1 MAKLERFLPL
11 NPATLHILV
20 VLAADERHG
29 YSIMQEVER
38 QSLGQYKLSAGTL
51 YDNLQKLLDQGLVLE
66 TTRNDEG
73 SRRRYYKLSS
83 LGRKV
88 LGADLDRLA
97 SAIREARMHIRTAK
111 PRRA

>member
-1 MAKLERFLPL
+1 MDEIERFLPL

-51 YDNLQKLLDQGLVLE
+51 YDNLQKLLDHGLVVE
-66 TTRNDEG
+66 TTRHDRG
-73 SRRRYYKLSS
+73 SRRRYYKLSR

-88 LGADLDRLA
+88 LGADLDRLE
-97 SAIREARMHIRTAK
+97 STLREARMNMRTAK
-111 PRRA
+111 PRGA

>member
-1 MAKLERFLPL
+1 MNEIDRFLPL

-20 VLAADERHG
+20 VLAGEERHG

-51 YDNLQKLLDQGLVLE
+51 YDNLQKLLDQGLVVE
-66 TTRNDEG
+66 TTREDEG
-73 SRRRYYKLSS
+73 SRRRYYKLSR

-88 LGADLDRLA
+88 LGADLDRLE
-97 SAIREARMHIRTAK
+97 STLREARMKMRAAK
-111 PRRA
+111 PRGA

>member
-1 MAKLERFLPL
+1 MENIERFLPL

-20 VLAADERHG
+20 VLSAEERHG

-38 QSLGQYKLSAGTL
+38 QSLGHYKLSAGTL
-51 YDNLQKLLDQGLVLE
+51 YDNLQKLLDQGLVIE
-66 TTRNDEG
+66 TTRDDEG
-73 SRRRYYKLSS
+73 SRRRYYKVSG

-88 LGADLDRLA
+88 LSADLDRLE
-97 SAIREARMHIRTAK
+97 STLREARTNMRAAK